1 MRRYSFGRIRRY
13 FFLQL
18 AKLPVPG
25 HKRHFLLRLAGIQF
39 PPPTKCNVFIG
50 AGVRFDTLCP
60 ENITIGNHTL
70 ITAGTTVLTHYYDPH
85 AHAFRTGRVV
95 IGDRV
100 FIGVNTI
107 VCNAVTIGDGAV
119 VGAGSVVTKD
129 IPSGEVWAGNPARFI
144 RKLQP

>member
-13 FFLQL
+13 LFLQM
-18 AKLPVPG
+18 AKLPIPG
-25 HKRHFLLRLAGIQF
+25 HKRHFVLRMAGIKF
-39 PPPTKCNVFIG
+39 PPPSECDAFIG

-70 ITAGTTVLTHYYDPH
+70 ITAGTTVLTHYYDPFTRD
-85 AHAFRTGRVV
+85 FRTGRVV
-95 IGDRV
+95 VGEGV

-107 VCNAVTIGDGAV
+107 VCKSVAIGDGAV

-129 IPSGEVWAGNPARFI
+129 IPAGEVWAGNPARFV
-144 RKLQP
+144 RKL

>member
-1 MRRYSFGRIRRY
+1 MQRYSFGRIRRY
-13 FFLQL
+13 LFLQL
-18 AKLPVPG
+18 AKLPIPG
-25 HKRHFLLRLAGIQF
+25 HRRHLVLRGAGIQF
-39 PPPTKCNVFIG
+39 PPPSECNVFIG

-70 ITAGTTVLTHYYDPH
+70 ITAGTTVLTHYYDPFT
-85 AHAFRTGRVV
+85 HAFHPGRVV

-107 VCNAVTIGDGAV
+107 ICKSVTIGDGSV

-129 IPSGEVWAGNPARFI
+129 IPTGEVWAGNPAHFV
-144 RKLQP
+144 RKLNP